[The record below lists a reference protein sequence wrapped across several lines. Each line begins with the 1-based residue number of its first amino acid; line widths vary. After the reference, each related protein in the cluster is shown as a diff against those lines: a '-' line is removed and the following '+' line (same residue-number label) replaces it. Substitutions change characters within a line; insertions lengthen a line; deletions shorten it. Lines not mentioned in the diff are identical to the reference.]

1 MPTTR
6 RMPGGVV
13 GRPPDDGAASDRSGS
28 DVSPPAAGAPF
39 DPERR
44 PLGMIAETWAP
55 TEEPARIRDELVP
68 PPAAEPVRGG
78 PSLTVWIIVVV
89 FIVVV
94 LLAVVSYRNAP
105 P

>member
-1 MPTTR
+1 MTSMPTTR

-13 GRPPDDGAASDRSGS
+13 GRPPDDGAASGRSG
-28 DVSPPAAGAPF
+28 AGAPF
-39 DPERR
+39 DPEKR

-55 TEEPARIRDELVP
+55 TEEPARVRDELIP

-89 FIVVV
+89 FIAVV